1 MKKIFYLFMTST
13 LLFAAS
19 CSSDDDNQNDQDPA
33 NSVFTLE
40 SRSDAS
46 IFGDVTFTDNENGS
60 TTVVID
66 LNGTTTGSHPAHIH
80 ENSAVEGGDI
90 IVSLEP
96 VDASTGLSTTVVST
110 LNDGTAISYEQLIE
124 LDAYVNVHQSAD
136 DLGTLIAQGDIG
148 VNVLTGEVKE
158 YVLNSKAV
166 PTISGVATFSK
177 RVSGAALVEI
187 QLDGTPNDGQHPA
200 HIHFNTAAESGAI
213 AKSLTTVDG
222 TTGYSAT
229 HIEELND
236 ETQIGYDGLLEFD
249 GYINVHLSAAEIGTI
264 VAQGD
269 IGQNEL
275 TGEVKEYALG
285 SRAIPSISGIAT
297 FSKRVSGAALV
308 EIQLQGTPDNGEHP
322 AHIHFNTAAES
333 GAIAKSLNTVDG
345 TTGYSATNIEALN
358 DETSIDYEAL
368 LDFDGY
374 INVHLSAAELG
385 TIVAQGDIGQNELTG
400 NSVDYDLAA
409 VSDATIFGT
418 ANFAERVN
426 GETLVTV
433 NLVGTTAGNLHPAH
447 IHSGDVANAP
457 GAIIVS
463 LGNVVGETGVSLT
476 NVTQLSD
483 GSSID
488 YTAMTAIDG
497 YINVHLSADDLA
509 TLVAQGNVGANA
521 G

>member
-1 MKKIFYLFMTST
+1 MKKILYLFMTSS

-19 CSSDDDNQNDQDPA
+19 CSSDDDQNEPDSA

-40 SRSDAS
+40 SRANAAIS
-46 IFGDVTFTDNENGS
+46 GDVTFTDNQNGS

-96 VDASTGLSTTVVST
+96 VDATTGLSTTVVST
-110 LNDGTAISYEQLIE
+110 LNDGTAISYEQLVA

-148 VNVLTGEVKE
+148 VNILTGDTKE
-158 YVLNSKAV
+158 YTLNSKAI
-166 PTISGVATFSK
+166 PSIDGIATFSK
-177 RVSGAALVEI
+177 RVSGATLVEI
-187 QLDGTPNDGQHPA
+187 ELNGTPDGGQHPA
-200 HIHFNTAAESGAI
+200 HIHFNTAAEGGEI
-213 AKSLTTVDG
+213 AVSLTTVDG
-222 TTGYSAT
+222 TSGSSST

-236 ETQIGYDGLLEFD
+236 GTTINYEGLLEFD
-249 GYINVHLSAAEIGTI
+249 GYINVHLSAA
-264 VAQGD
+264 D
-269 IGQNEL
+269 
-275 TGEVKEYALG
+275 
-285 SRAIPSISGIAT
+285 
-297 FSKRVSGAALV
+297 
-308 EIQLQGTPDNGEHP
+308 
-322 AHIHFNTAAES
+322 
-333 GAIAKSLNTVDG
+333 
-345 TTGYSATNIEALN
+345 
-358 DETSIDYEAL
+358 
-368 LDFDGY
+368 
-374 INVHLSAAELG
+374 LG
-385 TIVAQGDIGQNELTG
+385 TLVAQGDIGQNELTG
-400 NSVDYDLAA
+400 NNVDYDLAA

-447 IHSGDVANAP
+447 IHSGDVENAP

-463 LGNVVGETGVSLT
+463 LGNVVGETGISVT
-476 NVTQLSD
+476 NVTELND
-483 GSSID
+483 GTSLD
-488 YTAMTAIDG
+488 YSAMTQIDG

-521 G
+521 N